1 MAATKSYVISVDS
14 IPRSGLRHRRHL
26 AANVIYAGQHTS
38 PAVLA
43 VHIAPAAAGR
53 RNGPISATPGC
64 ASSSHGWMPPGWARC
79 RTTSRSA
86 GVAIAPRPPRYAAAV
101 PPVPQESRRAL
112 IVRSGL
118 TVLMVVFVAA
128 VVAGAWFSTSG
139 AVAFA
144 SIVQP

>member
-14 IPRSGLRHRRHL
+14 IPCSGLRHRRHL
-26 AANVIYAGQHTS
+26 AANVIYAGRHTIARR
-38 PAVLA
+38 PAGA
-43 VHIAPAAAGR
+43 HRAGR
-53 RNGPISATPGC
+53 RGQAQRANLRDAGMRVKLARLDAAWLGQVPDDFSFGGGRHRAT
-64 ASSSHGWMPPGWARC
+64 AAEVRRRRTAR
-79 RTTSRSA
+79 TE
-86 GVAIAPRPPRYAAAV
+86 
-101 PPVPQESRRAL
+101 ESRRAL